1 MATTACAAT
10 KLSRNTSVTGRAFST
25 GTAINAAN
33 TMVITPGTSIENL
46 HIMVV
51 NTAAQV
57 STITVAEGASP
68 PADANG
74 IGLTTVTLQAGN
86 AVATW
91 DIIVLSS
98 SRYCQSDGTIHLTF
112 SGGMTGFVYAF
123 YTARGGA

>member
-10 KLSRNTSVTGRAFST
+10 KLSRNASVTGRTFT
-25 GTAINAAN
+25 GGTAINASN

-57 STITVAEGASP
+57 STITVAEGVNP

-74 IGLTTVTLQAGN
+74 IGAPTVTLQAGN
-86 AVATW
+86 ATATW
-91 DIIVLSS
+91 DIIVLTSA
-98 SRYCQSDGTIHLTF
+98 RFCQSDGTIHLTF